1 MSLSANILP
10 AFEQLGL
17 YEELKAISIQGSH
30 HNSNIMYD
38 DMEIIAALPDPNL
51 DGA

>member
-10 AFEQLGL
+10 SFEQLGL
-17 YEELKAISIQGSH
+17 YEELKAISHQGSH
-30 HNSNIMYD
+30 HQSNIMYD
-38 DMEIIAALPDPNL
+38 NLDIIAALPDPNL